1 LLRLTVDLWNSS
13 MEVESQLVDNIS
25 GRLRPLRILYD
36 TGAYMTVIDSGTLLR
51 AGYNVHM
58 GKDAGLDVVGCRGIP
73 AKEILLRG
81 LELGGKNDIRIPLG
95 PVLVYATDMSDTNAA
110 AVLGLNV
117 ITVSL
122 SAPLSIRTRFANP
135 VLVRGTPNPVLAW
148 VCDAGISLCS
158 ATPVLVC
165 AVRSRFSPEV
175 GIPGLRRRFWSVC
188 GSNA

>member
-1 LLRLTVDLWNSS
+1 MLRLTVDLWNSS

-36 TGAYMTVIDSGTLLR
+36 TVAYMTVIDSGTLLR

-58 GKDAGLDVVGCRGIP
+58 GKDAGFDVVGRKGIP

-95 PVLVYATDMSDTNAA
+95 PVLVYATDMSDTNTS

-117 ITVSL
+117 IREFETRIKFGSPTVIEIE
-122 SAPLSIRTRFANP
+122 PTFDVNKK
-135 VLVRGTPNPVLAW
+135 VLFDDFLRLE
-148 VCDAGISLCS
+148 
-158 ATPVLVC
+158 
-165 AVRSRFSPEV
+165 SRFGLWTQNHV
-175 GIPGLRRRFWSVC
+175 GRQEI
-188 GSNA
+188 